1 MQTTTSDDGTRI
13 AYDRTGTGSP
23 LVLLHGGGGHEFWA
37 PLVPA
42 FADSHAVY
50 APDRRGVGESG
61 DADEYAI
68 EREVA
73 DARAV
78 IAETDGEPV
87 LFGHSFGGLQALEA
101 AREADVAGVVA
112 YEPPYLVGEYRETAD
127 LAARMQARL
136 DEGDRRGAMKLHLRE
151 VLHGDAFDDFDTF
164 LEEWPGWPEAA
175 ADVEGALRMDR
186 ALESHHGPDVLDLD
200 VPVLLLTGTRGPPH
214 LRDSVRAVRDALPNA
229 RLVEFDG
236 LGHLG
241 PVADPEGV
249 AEAVRAFLTET
260 AEQGPAR
267 H

>member
-1 MQTTTSDDGTRI
+1 MQTTTSADGTRI
-13 AYDRTGTGSP
+13 AYERTGTGSP

-42 FADSHAVY
+42 FAESHAVY
-50 APDRRGVGESG
+50 APDRRGVGRSG
-61 DADEYAI
+61 DAQQYAI

-78 IAETDGEPV
+78 VAETDADPV

-112 YEPPYLVGEYRETAD
+112 YEPPYLVGAYREEAD

-136 DEGDRRGAMKLHLRE
+136 DDGDRRGAMKLHLRE
-151 VLHGDAFDDFDTF
+151 VLHGDAFEDFDAW
-164 LEEWPGWPEAA
+164 LEEWPAWPEAA
-175 ADVEGALRMDR
+175 ENVEGALRMDR
-186 ALESHHGPDVLDLD
+186 ALEDHHPPDALDLD

-214 LRDSVRAVRDALPNA
+214 LRDSVRAVRDALADA

-241 PVADPEGV
+241 PVEDPERV
-249 AEAVRAFLTET
+249 VDAVERFVVEVTPT
-260 AEQGPAR
+260 ADT
-267 H
+267 